1 MRTETPQNNSFVISK
16 WLANL
21 QYFFNALTSIIA
33 IYQAIKG
40 CIPHTIFL
48 YLTSLLLVL
57 DFVLSYSRDCH
68 FDEGHQLIMLG
79 LFDNSFNEK
88 RLPNYD
94 SEPYYNNS
102 SINTIEIRLLANIHE
117 NALFTSRITK
127 KMATPYFLLS
137 GLVCLSFLSNVFLN
151 GMDDY
156 SSIILGFLLS
166 GSIFNRGIKINNL
179 QKISEE
185 VYKSA
190 NELCNGYEKQ
200 ILIKENF
207 ISKVLLLLLKYE
219 NVVFESKIILSE
231 RIFLKLNNEISEEWN
246 IIKNKYSIYTTTN
259 S

>member
-16 WLANL
+16 GLANL
-21 QYFFNALTSIIA
+21 QCFFNSLTPIIA

-48 YLTSLLLVL
+48 YLTSFLLLL
-57 DFVLSYSRDCH
+57 DFMLSYGRDYY
-68 FDEGHQLIMLG
+68 FDEGHQLTTLG

-127 KMATPYFLLS
+127 KMTTTYFVLS
-137 GLVCLSFLSNVFLN
+137 GLVFLSFLSNVFLN
-151 GMDDY
+151 GIDDY

-166 GSIFNRGIKINNL
+166 GSILNRALKINNL
-179 QKISEE
+179 KKRSEE
-185 VYKSA
+185 VYKCA
-190 NELCNGYEKQ
+190 NELCNDYEKQ
-200 ILIKENF
+200 LLIKENF

-219 NVVFESKIILSE
+219 NAVFESKIILSK
-231 RIFLKLNNEISEEWN
+231 RIFLKLNNDISEEWN
-246 IIKNKYSIYTTTN
+246 KIKNKYSIYTNTH